1 MNITPLDIRK
11 QTFGKGFGGY
21 NREEV
26 ETFLEMV
33 AETFERLN
41 EANASLQNKVRELEA
56 SVDKYQQLEQTLQDT
71 LVMAQKIADEATE
84 NARKEAQVIVKDA
97 ELKADRAL
105 EEAHQGVNKIKQE
118 TLTLRGER
126 DAFIARIKGLCHG
139 QLELLEIFSEHKE
152 EAEPEAEA
160 EEPAQAPPPE
170 EEAAEPQKEHVAL
183 GERDK

>member
-11 QTFGKGFGGY
+11 QTFGRSFRGY

-33 AETFERLN
+33 AETSERLN
-41 EANASLQNKVRELEA
+41 EVNASLQNKVKELEA

-71 LVMAQKIADEATE
+71 LVMAQRIADEATE
-84 NARKEAQVIVKDA
+84 SARKEAQVIVKDA

-105 EEAHQGVNKIKQE
+105 EDAHHGVNKIKQE
-118 TLTLRGER
+118 IMTLQGER

-139 QLELLEIFSEHKE
+139 QLELLEVFSEHKE
-152 EAEPEAEA
+152 EAEAEA
-160 EEPAQAPPPE
+160 DEAAQSPPPE
-170 EEAAEPQKEHVAL
+170 EQADEPQEESVAL
-183 GERDK
+183 GEKEK